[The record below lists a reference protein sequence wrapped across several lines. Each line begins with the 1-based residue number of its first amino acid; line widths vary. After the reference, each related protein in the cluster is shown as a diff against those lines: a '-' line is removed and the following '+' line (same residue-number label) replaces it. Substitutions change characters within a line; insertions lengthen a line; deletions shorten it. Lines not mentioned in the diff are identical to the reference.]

1 MELQKSEH
9 QPQRMMQQCGSEVQK
24 FQQAISAKKINEVP
38 EEFLRQA
45 LRYAMMKI
53 GLRGANFP
61 EGIEKSLLLQHIYEN
76 FGELTPDEIK
86 IAFDWAIDDRLELG
100 EGGFNCYENFSCAYV
115 TKILKAYLKRRNSV
129 FGVQKIEEKPR
140 LQIEAPISEEF
151 LNSEFAQRLKK
162 LGLKIPE

>member
-1 MELQKSEH
+1 MVKYQTSSQVERFNEAVTST
-9 QPQRMMQQCGSEVQK
+9 
-24 FQQAISAKKINEVP
+24 KIKDSP
-38 EEFLRQA
+38 EIDLRKA
-45 LRYAMMKI
+45 LAYCMSKI
-53 GLRGANFP
+53 GLRAENFP
-61 EGIEKSLLLQHIYEN
+61 KGLDKSLLLQHIYEN

>member
-1 MELQKSEH
+1 MRNQDGKVE
-9 QPQRMMQQCGSEVQK
+9 K
-24 FQQAISAKKINEVP
+24 FQQAISGMKIKEVP
-38 EEFLRQA
+38 EEELRKA
-45 LRYAMMKI
+45 LKYSMFKI
-53 GLRGANFP
+53 GLRAANFP

-76 FGELTPDEIK
+76 FGELTPDEIRL
-86 IAFDWAIDDRLELG
+86 AFDWAIDDRLELG

-151 LNSEFAQRLKK
+151 KNSEFAERLKK